1 MRADLTARR
10 GVDLVQVLEVLPQMD
25 FAAPVA
31 EWSLQQPVGEFAAAA
46 DTPTRVTATWR
57 LLLHGAYAEPL
68 ELHIEAVAQ
77 DTGTSV
83 SASLPSAATGVREKL
98 QLCLQ
103 QLEHRFVV
111 LDLPTSIA
119 QAAGCT
125 TLSSP
130 RFPLAEVQSGA
141 CRAALLRCFFKHSY
155 VVVSLSDADTAAAA
169 AAAETFSRFGR
180 QLADAKEACRVPG
193 LKPTG

>member
-1 MRADLTARR
+1 MAAVAAAAAAAEKAAAVRADLTVR
-10 GVDLVQVLEVLPQMD
+10 GVDLAQVLELLPQMD

-31 EWSLQQPVGEFAAAA
+31 EWALQQPVGEFAAAA

-57 LLLHGAYAEPL
+57 LLGAYAEPL

-77 DTGTSV
+77 DAGTSV
-83 SASLPSAATGVREKL
+83 SASLPSAAPGVREKL

-111 LDLPTSIA
+111 LDLPASIA

-141 CRAALLRCFFKHSY
+141 CRAALLR
-155 VVVSLSDADTAAAA
+155 
-169 AAAETFSRFGR
+169 
-180 QLADAKEACRVPG
+180 
-193 LKPTG
+193 

>member
-1 MRADLTARR
+1 
-10 GVDLVQVLEVLPQMD
+10 MD
-25 FAAPVA
+25 FVAPVA

-98 QLCLQ
+98 
-103 QLEHRFVV
+103 
-111 LDLPTSIA
+111 
-119 QAAGCT
+119 
-125 TLSSP
+125 
-130 RFPLAEVQSGA
+130 
-141 CRAALLRCFFKHSY
+141 
-155 VVVSLSDADTAAAA
+155 
-169 AAAETFSRFGR
+169 
-180 QLADAKEACRVPG
+180 
-193 LKPTG
+193 